1 MLKCWLDVPGY
12 KNFVSS
18 KWRSFQVEG
27 WGGYVLKEK
36 LKMIKVALRE
46 WHQSHTHNIPGKISS
61 VKERISCGM
70 KKGRFLLWE
79 M

>member
-1 MLKCWLDVPGY
+1 MV
-12 KNFVSS
+12 FVSGG
-18 KWRSFQVEG
+18 G
-27 WGGYVLKEK
+27 WGGNVLKEK

-46 WHQSHTHNIPGKISS
+46 WHQSYTHNIPGKFFS

-70 KKGRFLLWE
+70 KKGRSILWE